1 MKSKSWISVAV
12 EVIMTEKQMND
23 YLLQIDEVIKN
34 GKYKDEW
41 ESLAEYP
48 VAKWY
53 KEAKFGIFIH

>member
-41 ESLAEYP
+41 ESLAEYS
-48 VAKWY
+48 VA
-53 KEAKFGIFIH
+53 